1 MNEVLGDKGKQSVDE
16 GIAVMNE
23 IDGLLNGAL
32 YQLEACLTRD
42 NDPYSDISE
51 DELDAR
57 MWAAHYM
64 IQRAKSDHVPENY
77 EQVIAVAKA
86 YDALAQAQADLRGA
100 SLITAENYGAIG
112 MDTFIEVIAEA
123 AHEINRAYCQAI
135 GDNSQPT
142 WEDAPQW
149 QRDSAIKG
157 VKFHLDNPDADPAQS
172 HQSWFDQKISE
183 GWTYGPV
190 KDADKKEHPCC
201 VPYDSLPSEQ
211 KAKDYLFRATVHQ
224 MMAASN

>member
-1 MNEVLGDKGKQSVDE
+1 MNDANKQFIDE
-16 GIAVMNE
+16 GIATMNE
-23 IDGLLNGAL
+23 IESLLNGAL
-32 YQLEACLTRD
+32 YQLETCITKD
-42 NDPYSDISE
+42 VDSCSGVSE
-51 DELDAR
+51 EELKAR
-57 MWAAHYM
+57 LWAAHYM
-64 IQRAKSDHVPENY
+64 IQRAKSSHVPDNY
-77 EQVIAVAKA
+77 EQVIAVAEA
-86 YDALAQAQADLRGA
+86 YDALAQAQEDLHGA

-112 MDTFIEVIAEA
+112 MDVFIEVIAEA

-149 QRDSAIKG
+149 QQDSAING
-157 VKFHLDNPDADPAQS
+157 VKFHIANPEADPAAS
-172 HQSWFDQKISE
+172 HQSWLDQKIAE

-201 VPYDSLPSEQ
+201 VPYDSLPTEQ